1 MSVNTRIHMK
11 KITPLIFPLA
21 FLAALMPFRAFAD
34 ETISSILKSNT
45 DFPASSVLWQAAAAD
60 LANEDYTNASN
71 KLLAAGNVIIRK
83 LATRPL
89 AAQVDDLNVISRNKK
104 AIARARLAYTTART
118 ALDLNAD
125 TGVQPYV
132 NTVLLLL
139 DDAEML
145 LNEDVFEAS
154 TWSATLNVALASI
167 DFVSTTTGRK
177 DTFDTII
184 TGEENPDPVDVNTI
198 NVREL

>member
-1 MSVNTRIHMK
+1 MK
-11 KITPLIFPLA
+11 KATPLIFPLA

-34 ETISSILKSNT
+34 ETISATLKADAS
-45 DFPASSVLWQAAAAD
+45 FPASSALWQAAATD
-60 LANEDYTNASN
+60 VDNEDYTNASN

-89 AAQVDDLNVISRNKK
+89 ATQVTDVNVIARNKE

-125 TGVQPYV
+125 VGVQPYV

-139 DDAEML
+139 DDAETL
-145 LNEDVFEAS
+145 LDEEGFEAS
-154 TWSATLNVALASI
+154 TWGATLNVALASI

-177 DTFDTII
+177 ETFDTIV
-184 TGEENPDPVDVNTI
+184 TEEESPDPVDINTI
-198 NVREL
+198 NVSEL